1 MTGVAALP
9 NSTRFEPVKELV
21 LPKLDFVESPNQSD
35 RTDGITPFLVVI
47 HRPVANYE
55 SALRTLTSR
64 SKNPVSAHVLTEGK
78 KATQLVPWHRK
89 AWTCAS
95 FNTVSY
101 NIEVDDNAWDGSD
114 WDAFFNAAH
123 IAAWICHKTGIPP
136 SWSRDPANR
145 PGVTRHLD
153 LGAAGGG
160 HTDPTSNLTI
170 WRNFIRQVTHDVEHT
185 GWRRSW
191 GTGRFVKLA
200 V

>member
-1 MTGVAALP
+1 MTPLP
-9 NSTRFEPVKELV
+9 NSTRFEPVKGLV
-21 LPKLDFVESPNQSD
+21 LPPLPFEESPNQSD
-35 RTDGITPFLVVI
+35 RLHGITPFLAVI
-47 HRPVANYE
+47 HRPVGSFE
-55 SALRTLTSR
+55 SALRTLTTR

-78 KATQLVPWHRK
+78 KAVQLVPWHCK
-89 AWTCAS
+89 SWSCAS
-95 FNTVSY
+95 FNSISY
-101 NIEVDDNAWDGSD
+101 NIEVDDNAWDGTD

-123 IAAWICHKTGIPP
+123 ITAWVCHQSGIPP
-136 SWSRDPANR
+136 VWSRDPVNR

-160 HTDPTSNLTI
+160 HTDPTSNLVI
-170 WRNFIRQVTHDVEHT
+170 WRNFIKQVAHDVANT

>member
-1 MTGVAALP
+1 MDVRDLQLD
-9 NSTRFEPVKELV
+9 LV
-21 LPKLDFVESPNQSD
+21 Q
-35 RTDGITPFLVVI
+35 
-47 HRPVANYE
+47 HRGRRQRVGRIR
-55 SALRTLTSR
+55 LGC
-64 SKNPVSAHVLTEGK
+64 VL
-78 KATQLVPWHRK
+78 
-89 AWTCAS
+89 
-95 FNTVSY
+95 
-101 NIEVDDNAWDGSD
+101 
-114 WDAFFNAAH
+114 NAAH

-160 HTDPTSNLTI
+160 HTDPTSNLVI
-170 WRNFIRQVTHDVEHT
+170 WRNFIRQVTHDVENT